1 MLKAPGSKATPG
13 TRAGASDDE
22 PLDWAQSGAMAL
34 TGLADGP
41 PLLAPAAFA
50 SACRSA
56 VGELERLSG
65 ASRPLVADP
74 PALLGERAA
83 LAALSRRGSTSP
95 GGHCRILR
103 AADGW
108 LAVNLARADD
118 IALLPA
124 WLETTS
130 LENPWESVA
139 RHVRCG
145 PRDAWVERARLLGLP
160 VAPVA
165 SPPQTAPP
173 WVRSRTCG
181 RSAAPPTG
189 GFNPLVVD
197 FSSLWAGPL
206 CTHLLGAAG
215 ARVVKVESR
224 GRPDGARRGS
234 PSFFDLLNAGKQ
246 SLALDLAD
254 PEDRRGL
261 ERLLAS
267 ADVVVESTRP
277 RALAQWGID
286 AETWLAERGGRTWL
300 GLTGYGRSDPEGLW
314 VAFGDDAA
322 AAAGLCLAT
331 SPKAPVFCGDAI
343 ADPLA
348 GVYAAAAIATSWN
361 SGGGHLLDVSLRDVV
376 AHLLVNSACPPG
388 AARVARRAAEGW
400 QVVAGGRSASV
411 SPPRAREP
419 LGRAPAMGADN
430 PELLRESTSRC

>member
-1 MLKAPGSKATPG
+1 
-13 TRAGASDDE
+13 
-22 PLDWAQSGAMAL
+22 MAL
-34 TGLADGP
+34 TGLANGP

-50 SACRSA
+50 TACRTA
-56 VGELERLSG
+56 VGVLERLSG

-83 LAALSRRGSTSP
+83 LARLSRRGSTSP
-95 GGHCRILR
+95 GGHCRILL

-124 WLETTS
+124 WLETAS
-130 LENPWESVA
+130 FEDPWPSVA
-139 RHVRCG
+139 RRVRCG

-165 SPPQTAPP
+165 APPQTAPP
-173 WVRSRTCG
+173 WVRARACG
-181 RSAAPPTG
+181 RSAPPAP
-189 GFNPLVVD
+189 GFTPLVVD

-206 CTHLLGAAG
+206 CTQLLAAAG

-224 GRPDGARRGS
+224 GRPDGARRGAQ
-234 PSFFDLLNAGKQ
+234 PFFDLLNAGKQ

-261 ERLLAS
+261 DRLLAR
-267 ADVVVESTRP
+267 ADVVVESARP

-286 AETWLAERGGRTWL
+286 AEAWLAKRGGRTWL
-300 GLTGYGRSDPEGLW
+300 GLTGYGRSEPEGLW

-331 SPKAPVFCGDAI
+331 SPEAPVFCGDAI

-348 GVYAAAAIATSWN
+348 GVHAAAAIATSWN
-361 SGGGHLLDVSLRDVV
+361 SGGGNLLDLSLRDVV

-388 AARVARRAAEGW
+388 AARVAAGPADGW
-400 QVVAGGRSASV
+400 HVVAGNRTASV

-419 LGRAPAMGADN
+419 LGSAPALGADN
-430 PELLRESTSRC
+430 LGLLRESTSRC